1 MACPGAYRALRWM
14 KTGLAGV
21 ALLASAGVAAQSI
34 PILMQPAPGA
44 TYVYGRYYL
53 IPQPYAAV
61 QADIEKGLTGAGLGG
76 FQPRDDTAP
85 LSAMESQ
92 WVQIAIRHR
101 PDVKQA
107 LDSQA
112 SRSADPVLDKALAAG
127 AITAGERDAFR
138 QAISRQSDYAY
149 DAIKSL
155 PFFSQPVPRWSFER
169 QREKSSRTQV
179 DYGTVMD
186 VSSLAG
192 RAPLTL
198 VWYGGAVTTI
208 TRRFRMT
215 SCMVGVACFPNPH
228 IERNARIEAHT
239 DPALDRYIASLTQRL
254 QALPQADADQVMA
267 GYVDTGTPRGSMA
280 NSAPAL
286 ATLPETT
293 LTGASLP
300 ADESDLRRYDNESWR
315 LVALPDGS
323 LLASGAAMHR
333 YVPRRAS
340 AQPGLPQNAAD
351 SPSAAGTGTGEEAGL
366 DTSTTVNTIDR
377 ENGPTGFGIASAL
390 KVAPDGQVWGQGMR
404 EDGAQQLLNWRPGQ
418 RQAAVFPLD
427 ASMPDRRIDD
437 WTLLA
442 RGGVALRVG
451 DTLFSMTPQGRWT
464 QRQWDSSL
472 RREASDALEHALPWV
487 YSQTIQFGDGLFW
500 ASDRDGYGIDP
511 ASARVAAAV
520 KTSTN
525 KLFFGSHRGN
535 WALTVAEAPA
545 GRRLRAIDLATGQA
559 RFDLETPAVYY
570 TSSAARSAH
579 GRLLA
584 VSGADNTVAVLDM
597 AENKLLL
604 NLRAPKDYSVS
615 AMAFTWKGDTL
626 WIYARP
632 VGNNGAAQ
640 LIAWNVPE
648 GLRDAAQGQDIPD
661 QLRCGYS
668 MECR

>member
-1 MACPGAYRALRWM
+1 MACLGALRALHGI
-14 KTGLAGV
+14 KAGLAGA
-21 ALLASAGVAAQSI
+21 ALAAAAGAAAQST
-34 PILMQPAPGA
+34 PILMEPAPGA
-44 TYVYGRYYL
+44 TYVHGRYYL

-61 QADIEKGLTGAGLGG
+61 RADLEKGLSGPGLGG

-85 LSAMESQ
+85 VSAMEFYWAQVAAS
-92 WVQIAIRHR
+92 HL

-112 SRSADPVLDKALAAG
+112 SHDANPVLDQALAAG

-138 QAISRQSDYAY
+138 AAIARQPEYAGG
-149 DAIKSL
+149 AIKSL

-186 VSSLAG
+186 VSALTG

-198 VWYGGAVTTI
+198 VWYGGAATTVT
-208 TRRFRMT
+208 RHFRMT
-215 SCMVGVACFPNPH
+215 SCMVGVACFPDPH
-228 IERNARIEAHT
+228 FEHNAKTEEHA
-239 DPALDRYIASLTQRL
+239 DPALDSYIASLTQRL
-254 QALPQADADQVMA
+254 QALAPADADQIMQA
-267 GYVDTGTPRGSMA
+267 YFDAYARGRA
-280 NSAPAL
+280 AAAPAPAAAL

-293 LTGASLP
+293 LQGASLP
-300 ADESDLRRYDNESWR
+300 ADESDVRRYDNDSWR

-323 LLASGAAMHR
+323 LLASGRALHR
-333 YVPRRAS
+333 YVPRAGAGKPGVPPIGADTPHATAAS
-340 AQPGLPQNAAD
+340 A
-351 SPSAAGTGTGEEAGL
+351 
-366 DTSTTVNTIDR
+366 IDR
-377 ENGPTGFGIASAL
+377 QDGPAGFGFIGPL
-390 KVAPDGQVWGQGMR
+390 KVGADGQVWAQGMR
-404 EDGAQQLLNWRPGQ
+404 EDGLRQLLNWRPGQ
-418 RQAAVFPLD
+418 RQATVVALD

-437 WTLLA
+437 WTLPA

-451 DTLFSMTPQGRWT
+451 DTFFTMTPQGRWT
-464 QRQWDSSL
+464 QRHWDASL
-472 RREASDALEHALPWV
+472 RRKASDTLENAMPWL
-487 YSQTIQFGDGLFW
+487 YGDAIQFGDGLFW
-500 ASDRDGYGIDP
+500 ATDRDGYGIDP
-511 ASARVAAAV
+511 ATARVSASF
-520 KTSTN
+520 KTRSN

-535 WALTVAEAPA
+535 WALAIAETPD

-584 VSGADNTVAVLDM
+584 VSGADNTVVVLDM

-604 NLRAPKDYSVS
+604 NLRAPKDTSVS
-615 AMAFTWKGDTL
+615 AMAFSWKGDTL

-640 LIAWNVPE
+640 LIAWDVPA